1 MLCDIKDVRRCWMV
15 RTSGDIQ
22 AELDIL
28 RDKIMTAKAAA
39 EREKKA
45 SKQKIDELESQEVGL
60 REEYCR
66 VVDAESK
73 VE

>member
-1 MLCDIKDVRRCWMV
+1 MV
-15 RTSGDIQ
+15 RTSDDIQ
-22 AELDIL
+22 TELNSL

-39 EREKKA
+39 EREKKV

-60 REEYCR
+60 REEYFR

-73 VE
+73 LRNEETKTE

>member
-1 MLCDIKDVRRCWMV
+1 MV
-15 RTSGDIQ
+15 RTSDDIQ
-22 AELDIL
+22 TELNRL

-60 REEYCR
+60 REEYFR
-66 VVDAESK
+66 ALDAESK
-73 VE
+73 TE

>member
-1 MLCDIKDVRRCWMV
+1 MV

-22 AELDIL
+22 TELNSL

-60 REEYCR
+60 RAEYFR

>member
-1 MLCDIKDVRRCWMV
+1 MV
-15 RTSGDIQ
+15 RTSDDIQ
-22 AELDIL
+22 TELNSL

-60 REEYCR
+60 REEYFR

-73 VE
+73 LQNEEAKTE